1 MAIEFEIQESK
12 ILKGVYVVKPNKF
25 KDLRGEIWTAF
36 TSEEI
41 DNLLPKPLHFI
52 HDKFITSSQNVL
64 RGIHGDTKTYKFCSC
79 IAGEITQAVVD
90 CRKDSPTYLKSEVF
104 NINPQNQVFVLVPAG
119 FGNAHL
125 VRSKQAVYYYK
136 CAYEGEYVD
145 ADSQFTY
152 AWNDERIGVDWE
164 TTNPILSQRD
174 ILHAEANND

>member
-36 TSEEI
+36 AQESLG
-41 DNLLPKPLHFI
+41 NLCPLNFVL
-52 HDKFITSSQNVL
+52 DKFTFSHFNVL
-64 RGIHGDTKTYKFCSC
+64 RGIHGDHKSWKLVTCVY
-79 IAGEITQAVVD
+79 GEILQVVVD
-90 CRKDSPTYLKSEVF
+90 CRKDSPTYLKWESWE
-104 NINPQNQVFVLVPAG
+104 ISPQNQKLILLPPNM
-119 FGNAHL
+119 GNAQY
-125 VRSKQAVYYYK
+125 VKSKEGALYYYK
-136 CAYEGEYVD
+136 WAYEGEYVD

-174 ILHAEANND
+174 IIHAKANND